1 MMKLIMRHLTRTV
14 LCLILSSGIA
24 VSAASNEDKSS
35 SPNQTPANLVNQ
47 IQQAQNAAQPEAT
60 AVPDLGFSVLRTI
73 GGLGLVLALIV
84 GGYFG
89 LKKFA
94 PQYFMKSASTQ
105 TMRVV
110 ETLPMGD
117 RRSISLVE
125 VANSRFLV
133 GNTPHQINLILTLPD
148 SLSLATETEGMQSH
162 PKTVP
167 LKESNPQFRKVYD
180 VERNRSVHRAANP
193 LPEDLR
199 MKMRQLRRTLER

>member
-1 MMKLIMRHLTRTV
+1 MKRIVRHLLSTV
-14 LCLILSSGIA
+14 LCLTLSSGI
-24 VSAASNEDKSS
+24 SAAAQENKSG
-35 SPNQTPANLVNQ
+35 SPSQAPANLLNQ
-47 IQQAQNAAQPEAT
+47 IQPAQNSTQPEGS

-73 GGLGLVLALIV
+73 GGLGLVLALIIA
-84 GGYFG
+84 GYFG
-89 LKKFA
+89 LRKFA
-94 PQYFMKSASTQ
+94 PQFFMKSAPGRG
-105 TMRVV
+105 MKVI

-148 SLSLATETEGMQSH
+148 SLSLTAENEAIPTS
-162 PKTVP
+162 PNTVS
-167 LKESNPQFRKVYD
+167 LKESNPQFRKMYD
-180 VERNRSVHRAANP
+180 VERGRSAHRAANP